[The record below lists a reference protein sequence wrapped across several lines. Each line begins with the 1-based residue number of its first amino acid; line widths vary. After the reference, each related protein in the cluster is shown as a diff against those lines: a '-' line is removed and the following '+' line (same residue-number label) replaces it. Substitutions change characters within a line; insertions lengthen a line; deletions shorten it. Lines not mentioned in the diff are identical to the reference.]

1 MLCRIAQFLII
12 AAGCLL
18 GPPMMA
24 DTLPAT
30 RFIYHS
36 DHAPPP
42 PDQPPSQRNQYTIEV
57 LRTAL
62 DRTRDTYGP
71 YELAPSPAMH
81 EKFRPLALEHGDEG
95 INISVFPSKPGYA
108 DKLIPVRIPIDRG
121 LMGYR
126 ILTIRAADQPR
137 FDTVH
142 SFDDLKPFR
151 FGLLGSWDDVG
162 ILRQAGL
169 AVETGSSMEGLLRML
184 EAKRFDAFNI
194 SVPPTTE
201 LHDRTA
207 ARFPGTAI
215 ETTLLLHYPM
225 PVYFWFRDT
234 EDGRRRA
241 ERVQIGLESMVE
253 DGTLKSLFH
262 KWYGATLARLEV
274 DRRRVVELPNSQ
286 LDPADPLDRHALWY
300 TPGETPSGL

>member
-1 MLCRIAQFLII
+1 MLCRIAQLLIV
-12 AAGCLL
+12 AVGCLAGL
-18 GPPMMA
+18 SVMA
-24 DTLPAT
+24 DTAPAM

-36 DHAPPP
+36 DHPPP
-42 PDQPPSQRNQYTIEV
+42 PPGQQPSERNQYTLEV

-62 DRTRDTYGP
+62 DRTRDTFGP
-71 YELAPSPAMH
+71 YELTPSPAMH

-137 FDTVH
+137 FDAIR
-142 SFDDLKPFR
+142 SLDDLKAFR

-162 ILRQAGL
+162 ILQHADL
-169 AVETGSSMEGLLRML
+169 AIETGSSMEGLLHML
-184 EAKRFDAFNI
+184 EAKRFDALSI
-194 SVPPTTE
+194 SAPPVLE

-207 ARFPGTAI
+207 VSFPGI
-215 ETTLLLHYPM
+215 EIEKSLLLHYPM
-225 PVYFWFRDT
+225 PLYFWFRDT

-241 ERVQIGLESMVE
+241 ERVRIGLESMVQ
-253 DGTLKSLFH
+253 DGTLKSLFR
-262 KWYGATLARLEV
+262 KWYGATLARLDV
-274 DRRRVVELPNSQ
+274 DRRRVVELPNPQ
-286 LDPADPLDRHALWY
+286 LDAADPLDRRALWY
-300 TPGETPSGL
+300 RPGESPSGP

>member
-1 MLCRIAQFLII
+1 MLCRLAKFLIV
-12 AAGCLL
+12 AAGCLAGL
-18 GPPMMA
+18 PGIADTAPPM
-24 DTLPAT
+24 

-42 PDQPPSQRNQYTIEV
+42 PGQQPSQRNQYTIEV

-62 DRTRDTYGP
+62 DRTRDAYGP
-71 YELAPSPAMH
+71 YELRPSPAMH
-81 EKFRPLALEHGDEG
+81 EKFRPAALEHGDEG
-95 INISVFPSKPGYA
+95 INISAFPSKSGNSH
-108 DKLIPVRIPIDRG
+108 KLVAVRIPIDRG

-137 FDTVH
+137 FDAVH
-142 SFDDLKPFR
+142 SLDDLKAFR

-162 ILRQAGL
+162 ILQHDGL
-169 AVETGSSMEGLLRML
+169 AIETGTSMEGLLRML
-184 EAKRFDAFNI
+184 EAKRFDALNI
-194 SVPPTTE
+194 SVPPSVE

-207 ARFPGTAI
+207 AAFPGIAI

-241 ERVQIGLESMVE
+241 DRVRIGLESMVQ

-274 DRRRVVELPNSQ
+274 DRRRVVELPNPQ
-286 LDPADPLDRHALWY
+286 LDPADPIDRHALWY
-300 TPGETPSGL
+300 TPGESPSGL